1 MSIYANGELVAK
13 EQVKEKDLHKFDE
26 SCFPNG
32 RKIRERTQ
40 LLQDPFLFK
49 KRKLVER
56 DEEEYVPDEDGIEPG
71 IYDDPED
78 EGSVPSEFEFNSRVI
93 FISNLTKVPDALAD
107 RCVSIE
113 MNFTKEQIIEYI
125 KTKLNDVIK
134 GTNATIEDAVDAW
147 NFINKYL
154 HVAKKVSFRLF
165 QYVLSMK
172 TSGNPDWQRMSYI
185 FMKSSFDPSA
195 AKKK

>member
-1 MSIYANGELVAK
+1 
-13 EQVKEKDLHKFDE
+13 
-26 SCFPNG
+26 
-32 RKIRERTQ
+32 
-40 LLQDPFLFK
+40 
-49 KRKLVER
+49 
-56 DEEEYVPDEDGIEPG
+56 
-71 IYDDPED
+71 
-78 EGSVPSEFEFNSRVI
+78 
-93 FISNLTKVPDALAD
+93 
-107 RCVSIE
+107 
-113 MNFTKEQIIEYI
+113 MNFTKQQIIAYI

-134 GTNATIEDAVDAW
+134 GTNATIEDAVDSW